1 MKLSTIVAYTLAM
14 FAATAVVKAD
24 SLDDEIAQAK
34 EKFCGGI
41 KVTGPTKGQQFAD
54 PTKVQV
60 TVVRE
65 PNAHAKT
72 VSGVDIYSIADGK
85 PKYLGTPW
93 KGNYNLNTKA
103 SLPVDIT
110 KVEGTEDAAQY
121 EFRVWV
127 RNSEDGPDCTLMSQ
141 VFRVAASHSN
151 DASYA
156 MQSLDDNID
165 NGCFGIDLTS
175 PAIGEKVDASKGPI
189 SVHIQHDSASPVSQ
203 YKSIELFKYVKDS
216 EKKESVHQSWT
227 GKQDASDLFTF
238 KDNIP
243 EGVTTSDNEAFF
255 YKLKA
260 VTQHGEKCEFFSHP
274 FYYE

>member
-1 MKLSTIVAYTLAM
+1 MRLSTIVTYALAM
-14 FAATAVVKAD
+14 FVATAAVRAD
-24 SLDDEIAQAK
+24 ELDDEIAKAK
-34 EKFCGGI
+34 DKFCGGI

-60 TVVRE
+60 TVERE

-72 VSGVDIYSIADGK
+72 VNGVDVYSVVDGQ

-93 KGNYNLNTKA
+93 KGSYNLNTKA

-110 KVEGTEDAAQY
+110 KVEGTQDASQY

-141 VFRVAASHSN
+141 VFRAAASHSN

-165 NGCFGIDLTS
+165 RGCFGIDLTK
-175 PAIGEKVDASKGPI
+175 PTIGQKLKASDGPI
-189 SVHIQHDSASPVSQ
+189 NINIQHDSASPVDQ
-203 YKSIELFKYVKDS
+203 YKSIELMKYIKDS
-216 EKKESVHQSWT
+216 EKKESVQKTWE
-227 GKQDASDLFTF
+227 GKHDATELFTF
-238 KDNIP
+238 KDEIKD
-243 EGVTTSDNEAFF
+243 GITASDNEAFF
-255 YKLKA
+255 YKLTG
-260 VTQHGEKCEFFSHP
+260 VTQHGEECEFFSHP
-274 FYYE
+274 FYYQ